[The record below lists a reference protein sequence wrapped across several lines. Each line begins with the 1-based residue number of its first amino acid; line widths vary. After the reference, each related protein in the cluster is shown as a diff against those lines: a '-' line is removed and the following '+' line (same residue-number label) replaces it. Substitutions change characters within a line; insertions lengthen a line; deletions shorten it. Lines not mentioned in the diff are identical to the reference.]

1 MPRSYIRKQQLKKY
15 HKRTFYIST
24 NRWTKNT
31 AENVKLGM
39 EARKANM
46 QRTSKSSLC
55 SCKWCQTGYC
65 HNNKTTTICNICKKQ
80 IPVCEECIQ
89 KKNYVSKKCNKL

>member
-15 HKRTFYIST
+15 HKKTFYIST

-46 QRTSKSSLC
+46 QRTSKIYQQPS
-55 SCKWCQTGYC
+55 
-65 HNNKTTTICNICKKQ
+65 TTLKNMKNHMNACAF
-80 IPVCEECIQ
+80 IPTEI
-89 KKNYVSKKCNKL
+89 KS